1 MIRTLYGRIALF
13 FALLT
18 LLSGGLA
25 TWVYLDVSA
34 RHQQEVL
41 QRLSKDLAGHIA
53 GHTNLVLDLKL
64 NRPAVDELFHMLM
77 VVNPGIEVYLLR
89 KDGYIDAHVAPEG
102 RVKRQW
108 VDLAPIHDFL
118 AGRAFPILGDDPRSD
133 AGGKIFTAAALT
145 QGNVVAGYLYIVLA
159 GEAYDQLVADVWA
172 SRSFIAAAWLTLG
185 LMLLTLVTGLA
196 AFGLISRRLRR
207 LTKQVVA
214 LQNGSARVPGE
225 ASANSNID
233 GSPDEIGTLDRAF
246 HAMAAR
252 IEAQVGELRRQDQLR
267 REMVANIS
275 HDLRT
280 PLTSLQGYLET
291 LQLKADSLPVAERER
306 YLDVAVRHSRKV
318 SKLAQELFE
327 LAKLECEVVKPQTEI
342 FALAEL
348 VQDVLQKFELSAA
361 QRQVTMSASVD
372 TRLPAV
378 KADIG
383 LIERVLT
390 NLIDN
395 ALRHTPAQGRIQ
407 VEASVE
413 DAGVRVR
420 VLDTG
425 SGIPA
430 DKRDLLFERP
440 SPVSDGR
447 GRTSGGLGLLIV
459 KRILNLHGS
468 SIHLEEIA
476 GHGAV
481 FSFALPVAQSS
492 NR

>member
-41 QRLSKDLAGHIA
+41 QRLSKDLASHIA

-89 KDGYIDAHVAPEG
+89 TDGYIDAHVAPEG
-102 RVKRQW
+102 RVRRQS
-108 VDLAPIHDFL
+108 VNLAPIQDFL
-118 AGRAFPILGDDPRSD
+118 SGRTFPLLGDDPRSES
-133 AGGKIFTAAALT
+133 GKKIFTAAALT

-159 GEAYDQLVADVWA
+159 GEAYDRLDADVWA
-172 SRSFIAAAWLTLG
+172 SQSFISAAWLTLG
-185 LMLLTLVTGLA
+185 LMLLTLVAGLA
-196 AFGLISRRLRR
+196 AFGLISRRLRH
-207 LTKQVVA
+207 LTRQVVA
-214 LQNGSARVPGE
+214 LQNGEGRLPGE
-225 ASANSNID
+225 ANTISGVDGNVD
-233 GSPDEIGTLDRAF
+233 GSPDEIGTLGRAF

-252 IEAQVGELRRQDQLR
+252 IEAQVGELRRQDELR

-291 LQLKADSLPVAERER
+291 LQLKADSLAVEERER

-327 LAKLECEVVKPQTEI
+327 LAKLECEVVKPQTEV

-361 QRQVTMSASVD
+361 QRQVTLSASVD
-372 TRLPAV
+372 AQLPPV

-395 ALRHTPAQGRIQ
+395 ALRHTPAQGRIL
-407 VEASVE
+407 VEASV
-413 DAGVRVR
+413 DAAVVRVR

-425 SGIPA
+425 CGIPA
-430 DKRDLLFERP
+430 DNRDLLFERP
-440 SPVSDGR
+440 SPVSDVR
-447 GRTSGGLGLLIV
+447 GRASGGLGLLIV

-468 SIHLEEIA
+468 SIHLEESA
-476 GHGAV
+476 DHGAI
-481 FSFALPVAQSS
+481 FCFALPAA
-492 NR
+492 